1 MADKPTQP
9 QRAKSGAANSAAS
22 SERSGR
28 YDPRPIGELAGRLV
42 AKPLGKRGFAAAAL
56 VADWATIVGPAMANS
71 TLPLRV
77 VFPRGERNQGTLH
90 LKVASGAMAL
100 QMQHLGP
107 LIIERVNT
115 HFGYRAVAQLA
126 LVQGPVPRRAAPVPA
141 PRDETGGEVDPALAD
156 MIAALPDEELKKALA
171 GLGRQLAQAWHRP

>member
-1 MADKPTQP
+1 MAVKPTP
-9 QRAKSGAANSAAS
+9 PAKAKSTPVDRS

-28 YDPRPIGELAGRLV
+28 YEPRPIGELSGRLV

-56 VADWATIVGPAMANS
+56 VADWATIVGPAMAAS

-107 LIIERVNT
+107 LIVERVNT

-126 LVQGPVPRRAAPVPA
+126 LTQGPVPARAAPRATVSA
-141 PRDETGGEVDPALAD
+141 PVTAEVDPALAG
-156 MIAALPDEELKKALA
+156 MIESLPDEELKKALA
-171 GLGRQLAQAWHRP
+171 GLGRRLAQAWHRS